1 MRICWAIWGFSS
13 MLTLTIRTA
22 PLLARTVFS
31 RIGPSCLHGPHH
43 GAQKSTMTGV
53 SNEPSTTS
61 AMKLALLTSFTGV
74 AAVPPIKGSLGITF
88 HLRFYQQHGRAP
100 GRRQALPGRHE
111 GHRSGSRKIDDPRH
125 MPRDSDK
132 AQQIAERDGGGSVV
146 LQRMIIQR
154 VPLQHTGI
162 EHRRDEV
169 PDIIGERKRR
179 HASRAYPEMAVKIF
193 GAPKGKTRC
202 AELRRELFEI
212 GAPLFE
218 HYCKPET
225 ALLVL
230 EKEALAMCAGKL
242 AAQRHSFGD
251 REDGRMRIG
260 PVSHPECIEMCEQLL
275 GGRQRQRHD
284 GHDAIRGPR
293 KQLL

>member
-13 MLTLTIRTA
+13 MLTFTIRTA

-61 AMKLALLTSFTGV
+61 AMKLALVTSFTGV

-88 HLRFYQQHGRAP
+88 HLRFYQQHGRTP
-100 GRRQALPGRHE
+100 GRRQALPGDIRPRDP
-111 GHRSGSRKIDDPRH
+111 GHARSGLWNRRPELEIREIDDPRH

-132 AQQIAERDGGGSVV
+132 AQQIAGRDGSGSVV

-154 VPLQHTGI
+154 VPPQHPGI

-193 GAPKGKTRC
+193 GAP
-202 AELRRELFEI
+202 
-212 GAPLFE
+212 
-218 HYCKPET
+218 
-225 ALLVL
+225 
-230 EKEALAMCAGKL
+230 
-242 AAQRHSFGD
+242 
-251 REDGRMRIG
+251 
-260 PVSHPECIEMCEQLL
+260 
-275 GGRQRQRHD
+275 
-284 GHDAIRGPR
+284 
-293 KQLL
+293 